1 MYACERVCVRVVA
14 ILFQIWAA
22 DFFYIC
28 TRWPFFFFFASMS
41 LTCDYLSMLVCADA
55 FQKDDPASRGAQHCV
70 RNRCSKRR
78 LRAAGGG
85 AVASFRS
92 EAAAR
97 SNSLTCLLC
106 GFLLGGA
113 PCIEISGP
121 RPDRGGQLTRPL
133 GLFPRNN
140 GFFCQR
146 VSLSPRAQ
154 C

>member
-1 MYACERVCVRVVA
+1 MRVSGCVSVWLQFYFRYG
-14 ILFQIWAA
+14 LQI
-22 DFFYIC
+22 FFTYVHGG
-28 TRWPFFFFFASMS
+28 PFFFFASMS